1 MDLKKVETVRPT
13 WLKLS
18 VYKCSWCKSVPCQ
31 YPSAWEV
38 EDGHGKLLTSLQ
50 VYSMTHPLLSLFP
63 AIFYYAGHG
72 YEHLGRNYMVP
83 IDAPQPYAPENCIS
97 VQRILQKMQ
106 QQQTA
111 LNLIL
116 LDTCRK
122 W

>member
-1 MDLKKVETVRPT
+1 M
-13 WLKLS
+13 
-18 VYKCSWCKSVPCQ
+18 
-31 YPSAWEV
+31 
-38 EDGHGKLLTSLQ
+38 GHGCGALVTDLQ
-50 VYSMTHPLLSLFP
+50 VLSTIHLLSLFV

-83 IDAPQPYAPENCIS
+83 VDAPQPYTPANCIS
-97 VQRILQKMQ
+97 VQRILQMMQ

>member
-1 MDLKKVETVRPT
+1 MWPWGAGYRPAG
-13 WLKLS
+13 WHPDSSSPLP
-18 VYKCSWCKSVPCQ
+18 VP
-31 YPSAWEV
+31 AV
-38 EDGHGKLLTSLQ
+38 
-50 VYSMTHPLLSLFP
+50 
-63 AIFYYAGHG
+63 FYYAGHG

-83 IDAPQPYAPENCIS
+83 VDAPQPYAPENCIS

-111 LNLIL
+111 LNIIL

>member
-1 MDLKKVETVRPT
+1 MGRGHRELVIDLQAGI
-13 WLKLS
+13 LI
-18 VYKCSWCKSVPCQ
+18 
-31 YPSAWEV
+31 
-38 EDGHGKLLTSLQ
+38 DF
-50 VYSMTHPLLSLFP
+50 LLSLFP

-83 IDAPQPYAPENCIS
+83 VDAPQPYVPENCIS
-97 VQRILQKMQ
+97 VQRILQRMQ

-111 LNLIL
+111 LNIIL

>member
-1 MDLKKVETVRPT
+1 MAMGS
-13 WLKLS
+13 WLQTCRLASKSILS
-18 VYKCSWCKSVPCQ
+18 SS
-31 YPSAWEV
+31 S
-38 EDGHGKLLTSLQ
+38 
-50 VYSMTHPLLSLFP
+50 FP
-63 AIFYYAGHG
+63 AVFYYAGHG

-83 IDAPQPYAPENCIS
+83 VDAPQPYAPENCIS

-111 LNLIL
+111 LNIIL

>member
-1 MDLKKVETVRPT
+1 MSQASIPT
-13 WLKLS
+13 G
-18 VYKCSWCKSVPCQ
+18 Q
-31 YPSAWEV
+31 EV
-38 EDGHGKLLTSLQ
+38 GNGCAELGTELHACI
-50 VYSMTHPLLSLFP
+50 VTHPLLSMFP

-83 IDAPQPYAPENCIS
+83 VDAPQLYAPENCIS

>member
-1 MDLKKVETVRPT
+1 MGR
-13 WLKLS
+13 
-18 VYKCSWCKSVPCQ
+18 
-31 YPSAWEV
+31 
-38 EDGHGKLLTSLQ
+38 GHGELVPDLQ
-50 VYSMTHPLLSLFP
+50 AGILIHALLSLFP

-83 IDAPQPYAPENCIS
+83 VDAPQPYAPENCIS

-111 LNLIL
+111 LNIIL